1 LARIIASI
9 GHSDR
14 LVISDCGLPIPRNA
28 EVVDLA
34 LSEDISRFLYELRV
48 ILEEFH
54 TEEAII
60 AKEILE
66 MNTSVYD
73 QMVSLLPKIKLI
85 KIALD
90 DLKKVLN
97 ELNNITFVRNGE
109 ATPYANIILI
119 SGVTF

>member
-1 LARIIASI
+1 MARIIASI

>member
-1 LARIIASI
+1 
-9 GHSDR
+9 